1 MFLLLFSSSLS
12 YFPVFLQLVVF
23 QKCLQH
29 NCCSSNHR
37 AVPKVKL
44 LYMYQTT
51 WYSGNVFHYQLSFS
65 LLNF

>member
-23 QKCLQH
+23 QKCQH
-29 NCCSSNHR
+29 NCCSSNHW